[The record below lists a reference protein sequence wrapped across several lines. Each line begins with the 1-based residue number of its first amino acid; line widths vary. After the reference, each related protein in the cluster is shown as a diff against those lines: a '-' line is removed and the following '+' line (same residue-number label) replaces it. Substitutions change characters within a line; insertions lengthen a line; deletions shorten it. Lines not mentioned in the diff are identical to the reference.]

1 MKAFGAV
8 VCCSFLLALVLTAQS
23 TPLPDGEGKAEIEKS
38 CNTQCH
44 GTAVWSGSKRTPA
57 QWKSV
62 VSEMVGMGADLTA
75 EEEAAV
81 VGYLSR
87 HFAATVNVNTAAA
100 KQIAET
106 LELTADQAAAIVA
119 HRETNGK
126 FATWQDVAKVPGLPA
141 KAIEEKK
148 DRLVF

>member
-8 VCCSFLLALVLTAQS
+8 VCCCFLLALVLTAQS

-44 GTAVWSGSKRTPA
+44 GTAVWSSSKRTPA

-62 VSEMVGMGADLTA
+62 VSEMVGMGADLSA
-75 EEEAAV
+75 EQEAKV

-87 HFAATVNVNTAAA
+87 HFFLTVNVNTGTAT
-100 KQIAET
+100 QIADA
-106 LELTADQAAAIVA
+106 LELTADQATAIVA
-119 HRETNGK
+119 YREKNGK
-126 FATWQDVAKVPGLPA
+126 FATWQDVAKVPGLA
-141 KAIEEKK
+141 ERAIEEKK
-148 DRLVF
+148 ERLVF

>member
-1 MKAFGAV
+1 MRTFGAV
-8 VCCSFLLALVLTAQS
+8 VGCCFLLALVLTAQS
-23 TPLPDGEGKAEIEKS
+23 TPLPEGEGKAEIEKS

-57 QWKSV
+57 QWKAV
-62 VSEMVGMGADLTA
+62 VSEMVGMGADVS
-75 EEEAAV
+75 EADETLIVA
-81 VGYLSR
+81 YLSR
-87 HFAATVNVNTAAA
+87 HFAVTVNVNTAAA
-100 KQIAET
+100 KQIAEA

-119 HRETNGK
+119 YRETNGK

-141 KAIEEKK
+141 KAIEEKR